1 MIEIHALNTFV
12 RKPISV
18 EMIQFLVS
26 TTNSVIS
33 IKKPAHI
40 LQKQQQ
46 QQLDS
51 ISENF
56 EFSQSSNI
64 YPSPPSTPV
73 DYEDDDSF
81 LADSN
86 IPTLYTFIERLI
98 KYSHVQTPT
107 LMSTLVYLTRL
118 REILPPN
125 STGMETTRHRIF
137 LGCLILAAKNLNDS
151 SPMNKHWTK
160 YTDGLLTLNDI
171 NTLER
176 ELITYLGWDNLRV
189 YNSDLIQNF
198 SPFLEP
204 IIRRIKFQEE
214 VKLQKMRQSS
224 SIQKPSSPIPHSASI
239 ASVRQQLPS
248 PSASPNITIND
259 INSSHSLKRSQ
270 GSIRLSSSLKPKK
283 PILRNNTTTTSINNT
298 YHSNQSQQRQH
309 STSSSI
315 SSNVSSSSYLSN
327 KKNISTASS
336 SLSIPSLSNSTM
348 TTSSSQFSL
357 KTSNSNYS
365 LMSPSAS
372 TRTSI
377 SSMAGTPV
385 HNKLQNV
392 INAKKLDDISESDEM
407 KRHAQQKNTKIT
419 ESNGETPKDEKKEES
434 EEKDPKVSYQ
444 YTFKPKPLRLRG
456 SYGDLKSLLDNT
468 PSNYEDKENLEN
480 LIKPKTLNLV
490 NSTPNNNSNN
500 STPRNFNKICYTPL
514 KIVNPQLEV

>member
-1 MIEIHALNTFV
+1 MIELHALNTFV

-33 IKKPAHI
+33 IQKPAHI
-40 LQKQQQ
+40 LQQ

-51 ISENF
+51 INENY
-56 EFSQSSNI
+56 EFSQSSNM
-64 YPSPPSTPV
+64 YPSPPSSPV

-81 LADSN
+81 LADTN

-189 YNSDLIQNF
+189 FNSDLIQNF

-224 SIQKPSSPIPHSASI
+224 STQKSSSPIPQSASM
-239 ASVRQQLPS
+239 ASVAKPQRQQLPS

-259 INSSHSLKRSQ
+259 VNGAISLKRSQ
-270 GSIRLSSSLKPKK
+270 GSIRLSSSLQPKK
-283 PILRNNTTTTSINNT
+283 PISKNNI
-298 YHSNQSQQRQH
+298 YASNQYQQRQH

-315 SSNVSSSSYLSN
+315 SSNASSSSYLSS

-365 LMSPSAS
+365 LMSPSVS
-372 TRTSI
+372 TNTSI

-385 HNKLQNV
+385 NNKLQNV
-392 INAKKLDDISESDEM
+392 INIKKLDDISESDEM
-407 KRHAQQKNTKIT
+407 KKNIQHKNTEINKL
-419 ESNGETPKDEKKEES
+419 NGKTLNEENKEES

-468 PSNYEDKENLEN
+468 MTDASNYEDKENLEN

-514 KIVNPQLEV
+514 RIVNPQLEV

>member
-1 MIEIHALNTFV
+1 
-12 RKPISV
+12 
-18 EMIQFLVS
+18 
-26 TTNSVIS
+26 
-33 IKKPAHI
+33 
-40 LQKQQQ
+40 
-46 QQLDS
+46 
-51 ISENF
+51 
-56 EFSQSSNI
+56 
-64 YPSPPSTPV
+64 
-73 DYEDDDSF
+73 
-81 LADSN
+81 
-86 IPTLYTFIERLI
+86 
-98 KYSHVQTPT
+98 
-107 LMSTLVYLTRL
+107 
-118 REILPPN
+118 
-125 STGMETTRHRIF
+125 
-137 LGCLILAAKNLNDS
+137 
-151 SPMNKHWTK
+151 
-160 YTDGLLTLNDI
+160 
-171 NTLER
+171 
-176 ELITYLGWDNLRV
+176 
-189 YNSDLIQNF
+189 
-198 SPFLEP
+198 
-204 IIRRIKFQEE
+204 
-214 VKLQKMRQSS
+214 
-224 SIQKPSSPIPHSASI
+224 
-239 ASVRQQLPS
+239 
-248 PSASPNITIND
+248 
-259 INSSHSLKRSQ
+259 
-270 GSIRLSSSLKPKK
+270 
-283 PILRNNTTTTSINNT
+283 
-298 YHSNQSQQRQH
+298 
-309 STSSSI
+309 
-315 SSNVSSSSYLSN
+315 
-327 KKNISTASS
+327 
-336 SLSIPSLSNSTM
+336 M